1 MNCISELAFLEH
13 RLSKQLSYSF
23 AGVASGLGGQ
33 SMSVAPV
40 GASARGRSGPPPPSL
55 ASLSNEV
62 YFTSSHGVG
71 SRRCPSC
78 REVSAASRAPCDPSG
93 CDAECLTV
101 SNLLG
106 RDQSVGL
113 TEVRRQ
119 RSTG

>member
-1 MNCISELAFLEH
+1 M
-13 RLSKQLSYSF
+13 
-23 AGVASGLGGQ
+23 GGQ

-55 ASLSNEV
+55 ASLSNDV

-93 CDAECLTV
+93 SDAECLTV
-101 SNLLG
+101 SNLLS
-106 RDQSVGL
+106 RADTQALSI
-113 TEVRRQ
+113 
-119 RSTG
+119 